1 MRNLKRLAASA
12 CALALAP
19 TATAQAPTE
28 RGVAH
33 PALWPAAK
41 SVGLVDPKTEAF
53 VSRLM
58 ARMTLE
64 EKVGQMVQADISSI
78 RPEDLRDYPLGSIL
92 AGGSSPPL
100 DAPDRSP
107 ASAWLAT
114 ARAFNAIA
122 NAPHPGRTHIPLVFG
137 IDAVHG
143 NSNIVGAT
151 VFPHNIGLGAM
162 HDPALMT
169 KIGRATAEETAAAG
183 IDWAFGPTL
192 TVPQDE
198 RWGRAYEG
206 YSEDPKVVASY
217 AGAMVEGL

>member
-12 CALALAP
+12 CALALA
-19 TATAQAPTE
+19 TAATAQAPTE

-92 AGGSSPPL
+92 AGGNSGPNGNERS
-100 DAPDRSP
+100 DAAAWSRLVGEFRAASLKP
-107 ASAWLAT
+107 AA
-114 ARAFNAIA
+114 NGVAI
-122 NAPHPGRTHIPLVFG
+122 PILFG
-137 IDAVHG
+137 VDAVHG
-143 NSNIVGAT
+143 HSNLPNAT
-151 VFPHNIGLGAM
+151 IFPHNIGLGAA
-162 HDPALMT
+162 HDPALIQR
-169 KIGRATAEETAAAG
+169 KIGRAH
-183 IDWAFGPTL
+183 
-192 TVPQDE
+192 V
-198 RWGRAYEG
+198 
-206 YSEDPKVVASY
+206 
-217 AGAMVEGL
+217 

>member
-12 CALALAP
+12 CALALA
-19 TATAQAPTE
+19 TAATAQAPTE

-41 SVGLVDPKTEAF
+41 SVGLVDPRTEAF

-114 ARAFNAIA
+114 ARAFNAVA
-122 NAPHPGRTHIPLVFG
+122 DAPHPGRTHIPLVFG

-151 VFPHNIGLGAM
+151 VFPHNIGLDHLADLFLQR
-162 HDPALMT
+162 HLRHQPAHEGL
-169 KIGRATAEETAAAG
+169 GLG
-183 IDWAFGPTL
+183 IDQSGAFRRRPKRRMCNPPLSRGL
-192 TVPQDE
+192 GH
-198 RWGRAYEG
+198 RGGRQGEC
-206 YSEDPKVVASY
+206 
-217 AGAMVEGL
+217 AGRSR